1 MEQEIITRQ
10 AIRADLDGIMR
21 IETSCFGP
29 DSFSKKQFV
38 YLITKAKGMFYV
50 VEYQERIVAYVSL
63 LQNDHT
69 PICASILYAVH
80 PGFRRQKLGQHL
92 IDKTIEFARLHNHPK
107 ITLEVNVSNPAALR
121 LYQKQIRTGPH
132 NKQLL
137 CGRFER
143 LFHAPGSRLFIDL
156 CSISAARSHFDLQ
169 LTVGGNRMISFL

>member
-10 AIRADLDGIMR
+10 ATRVDLDGIMR

-38 YLITKAKGMFYV
+38 YLITKAKGMFYI

-69 PICASILYAVH
+69 PNLRIYSLAVH

-121 LYQKQIRTGPH
+121 LYQKNKFEPVRTI
-132 NKQLL
+132 NNYY
-137 CGRFER
+137 
-143 LFHAPGSRLFIDL
+143 ADGSNAYSMHRE
-156 CSISAARSHFDLQ
+156 
-169 LTVGGNRMISFL
+169 VGYL

>member
-1 MEQEIITRQ
+1 
-10 AIRADLDGIMR
+10 
-21 IETSCFGP
+21 
-29 DSFSKKQFV
+29 
-38 YLITKAKGMFYV
+38 MFYV

-69 PICASILYAVH
+69 PNLRIYSLAVH
-80 PGFRRQKLGQHL
+80 PGFRKQKLGQHL
-92 IDKTIEFARLHNHPK
+92 IDKTIEFARQHNHPK

-121 LYQKQIRTGPH
+121 LYQKNKFEPVH

-169 LTVGGNRMISFL
+169 LTVGGNRDDFFL